1 MGHSDAGGGVSRRA
15 NHEGQA
21 VMHGSEMKGL
31 AEGLLSV
38 ALAAARVQMSYFGSG
53 VAVERKA
60 DQSPVTAAD
69 RLSEEIVLNG
79 LAQIAPGVAVIA
91 EEEVTAG
98 RIPALTGPFF
108 LVDPL
113 DGTNSFIKG
122 RTSFTINIALIEERA
137 PVFGLVYAPA
147 LADFYVTL
155 GPSEAANARLE
166 PAAAVGTLAEAG
178 LHPIRARAPNPD
190 ALFALVSQS
199 HLTRATERFLD
210 GYNVTERRALA
221 SSLKFGLIARGEAD
235 LYPRVGPT
243 SEWDTAA
250 GHAVLA
256 AAGGTVTRLDGG
268 PLTYG
273 NAERSFEN
281 PDFVAWGR
289 GPLARRD
296 R

>member
-1 MGHSDAGGGVSRRA
+1 MVAARGGGRESRGWA
-15 NHEGQA
+15 AMQA
-21 VMHGSEMKGL
+21 SEMRRL
-31 AEGLLSV
+31 AEGLLGV

-60 DQSPVTAAD
+60 DHSPVTAAD
-69 RLSEEIVLNG
+69 RQSEEIILEG
-79 LAQIAPGVAVIA
+79 LARLAPGVAVIA

-98 RIPALTGPFF
+98 RIPGITGAFF

-122 RTSFTINIALIEERA
+122 RAVVHHQRRA
-137 PVFGLVYAPA
+137 DRG
-147 LADFYVTL
+147 
-155 GPSEAANARLE
+155 
-166 PAAAVGTLAEAG
+166 PAAGVRPRLRASARRFLRHARRPARRPMRGSSRPPTPRTLEEAG
-178 LHPIRARAPNPD
+178 LQPIRTRVPDPN

-210 GYNVTERRALA
+210 GYKVIERRALA

-256 AAGGTVTRLDGG
+256 AAAA
-268 PLTYG
+268 P
-273 NAERSFEN
+273 
-281 PDFVAWGR
+281 
-289 GPLARRD
+289 
-296 R
+296 

>member
-1 MGHSDAGGGVSRRA
+1 
-15 NHEGQA
+15 
-21 VMHGSEMKGL
+21 MHASEMTRL
-31 AEGLLSV
+31 AEALV
-38 ALAAARVQMSYFGSG
+38 DPALAAARVQMAYFAAG

-60 DQSPVTAAD
+60 DHSPVTAAD
-69 RLSEEIVLNG
+69 RQSEEIILEA
-79 LAQIAPGVAVIA
+79 LARLEPGVPAIA
-91 EEEVTAG
+91 EEAVTAG
-98 RIPALTGPFF
+98 RIPDIGSAFF

-113 DGTNSFIKG
+113 DGTNGFIKG
-122 RTSFTINIALIEERA
+122 RTAFTINIALVEDRL

-155 GPSEAANARLE
+155 GPHAAANARLE
-166 PAAAVGTLAEAG
+166 PEATVHDLSGAG
-178 LHPIRARAPNPD
+178 LIPIRTRVPDPN
-190 ALFALVSQS
+190 ALLALVSQS

-210 GYNVTERRALA
+210 GYNVIERRALA

-256 AAGGTVTRLDGG
+256 AAGGTVTTLDGA
-268 PLTYG
+268 PLLYG
-273 NAERSFEN
+273 NAERRFVN

-289 GPLARRD
+289 GPLARR
-296 R
+296 REA

>member
-1 MGHSDAGGGVSRRA
+1 M
-15 NHEGQA
+15 QA
-21 VMHGSEMKGL
+21 SEMKRL

-60 DQSPVTAAD
+60 DYSPVTAAD
-69 RLSEEIVLNG
+69 RRSEEIILEG
-79 LAQIAPGVAVIA
+79 LARLAPGVPTIA

-98 RIPALTGPFF
+98 RIPGITDAFF

-122 RTSFTINIALIEERA
+122 RTSFTINIALIEQRR

-155 GPSEAANARLE
+155 GPGEAANARLE
-166 PAAAVGTLAEAG
+166 PAAGVRSLADCG
-178 LHPIRARAPNPD
+178 LQTIRSRVPDPN
-190 ALFALVSQS
+190 ALAALVSQS

-210 GYNVTERRALA
+210 GYNVIERRALA

-256 AAGGTVTRLDGG
+256 AAGGTVTTLDGG
-268 PLTYG
+268 ALMYG
-273 NAERSFEN
+273 NAERGFVN

-289 GPLARRD
+289 GPLARVREG
-296 R
+296 

>member
-1 MGHSDAGGGVSRRA
+1 M
-15 NHEGQA
+15 QA
-21 VMHGSEMKGL
+21 SEMKRL

-38 ALAAARVQMSYFGSG
+38 ALAAARVQISYFGSG

-60 DQSPVTAAD
+60 DYSPVTAAD
-69 RLSEEIVLNG
+69 RRSEEIILEG
-79 LAQIAPGVAVIA
+79 LARLAPGVPTIA

-98 RIPALTGPFF
+98 RIPGITDAFF

-122 RTSFTINIALIEERA
+122 RTSFTINIALIEGRR

-155 GPSEAANARLE
+155 GPGEAANARLE
-166 PAAAVGTLAEAG
+166 PAAGVRSLADCG
-178 LHPIRARAPNPD
+178 LQTIRSRVPDPN
-190 ALFALVSQS
+190 ALAALVSQS

-210 GYNVTERRALA
+210 GYNVIERRALA
-221 SSLKFGLIARGEAD
+221 SSIKFGLIARGEAD

-256 AAGGTVTRLDGG
+256 AAGGTVTTLDGG
-268 PLTYG
+268 ALVYG
-273 NAERSFEN
+273 NAERGFVN

-289 GPLARRD
+289 GPLARVREG
-296 R
+296 

>member
-1 MGHSDAGGGVSRRA
+1 MQASDMRR
-15 NHEGQA
+15 
-21 VMHGSEMKGL
+21 L

-38 ALAAARVQMSYFGSG
+38 ALAAARVQMSYFTSG
-53 VAVERKA
+53 VAVETKA

-69 RLSEEIVLNG
+69 QQSEEIILAG
-79 LAQIAPGVAVIA
+79 LARLAPGVAVVA
-91 EEEVTAG
+91 EEAVAAG
-98 RIPALTGPFF
+98 QVPDIEGAFF

-113 DGTNSFIKG
+113 DGTRGFVKG
-122 RTSFTINIALIEERA
+122 RTAFTINIALIENRR

-155 GPSEAANARLE
+155 SATEAANASIDPQTDAR
-166 PAAAVGTLAEAG
+166 TLAEVG
-178 LHPIRARAPNPD
+178 LKTIRTRVPDPN

-199 HLTRATERFLD
+199 HLTRATERFLE
-210 GYNVTERRALA
+210 GYNVIERKALA
-221 SSLKFGLIARGEAD
+221 SSIKFGLIARGEAD

-256 AAGGTVTRLDGG
+256 AAGGTVTMLDGA
-268 PLTYG
+268 PLLYG
-273 NAERSFEN
+273 NADRRFVN

-289 GPLARRD
+289 GPLPRQREV
-296 R
+296 